1 MVNIPMNNGK
11 SFGLGDLTS
20 LMKTG
25 QGTKSFNLMQQ
36 VQQAMQQSRA
46 SAPMGQPQTN
56 GFCQPQSNSFGQPNT
71 GFGQTDNGF
80 GQPNNGFGQT
90 GGSFGANPNAGF
102 GQDNGFNQQPSGFNQ
117 QPSGFGQPNNGFAQ
131 PSGFSQ
137 PSQPQGFS
145 QPSQPQGF
153 SQPNTGFSQPNT
165 GFSQP
170 NTGFSQTNTGFNQQ
184 PQAQPRQRTFGN
196 GVVLKKGQKTSLSQM
211 CPGLDLIQV
220 GLGWDL
226 GPGGVGYDL
235 DVEAFMLGA
244 NGRVIGDDW
253 FVFYNQPNSPDN
265 SIQLLCDS
273 TTGAGDGDDEIIQV
287 KLSQV
292 NPQVAKIIFIVS
304 INEAKERGYNFSNV
318 ANAYVRITDVKTGRE
333 LVRFSLTDYYSTVCS
348 MMVGEVYKHNNEWK
362 FNPIG
367 DGTSDDLI
375 GLCTRYGVN
384 IA

>member
-46 SAPMGQPQTN
+46 SAPMGQPQNN
-56 GFCQPQSNSFGQPNT
+56 GFGQPQPNSFGQPNT
-71 GFGQTDNGF
+71 GFGQADNGF
-80 GQPNNGFGQT
+80 GQPNNGFGQPS
-90 GGSFGANPNAGF
+90 GSFGANPNTGF

-131 PSGFSQ
+131 PSGFGQ

-153 SQPNTGFSQPNT
+153 SQTNMEFSQ
-165 GFSQP
+165 S
-170 NTGFSQTNTGFNQQ
+170 NTGFNQQ

-348 MMVGEVYKHNNEWK
+348 MMVGEVYKHNNEWR

>member
-1 MVNIPMNNGK
+1 MFNIPMNNGK
-11 SFGLGDLTS
+11 SFGLGDPTS

-46 SAPMGQPQTN
+46 SAPMGQPQNN
-56 GFCQPQSNSFGQPNT
+56 GFGQPQPNSFGQPNT
-71 GFGQTDNGF
+71 GFGQADNGF
-80 GQPNNGFGQT
+80 GQPNNGFGQPS
-90 GGSFGANPNAGF
+90 GSFGANPNTGF

-137 PSQPQGFS
+137 PSQPQGFG
-145 QPSQPQGF
+145 QPSQPQGL
-153 SQPNTGFSQPNT
+153 SQPNTGFSQSNT
-165 GFSQP
+165 GFSQ
-170 NTGFSQTNTGFNQQ
+170 SNTGFNQQ

>member
-1 MVNIPMNNGK
+1 MFNIPMNNGK

-56 GFCQPQSNSFGQPNT
+56 GFGQPQQNSFGQPNT
-71 GFGQTDNGF
+71 GFGQADNGFGQPNNGF

-90 GGSFGANPNAGF
+90 GGSFGANPNTGF

-153 SQPNTGFSQPNT
+153 SQPSQP
-165 GFSQP
+165 Q
-170 NTGFSQTNTGFNQQ
+170 GFSQTNTGFNQQ

>member
-56 GFCQPQSNSFGQPNT
+56 GFGQPQLNSFGQPNT
-71 GFGQTDNGF
+71 GFGQADNGF

-90 GGSFGANPNAGF
+90 GGSFGANPNTGF
-102 GQDNGFNQQPSGFNQ
+102 GQDNGFNQQPSGFNQQPSGFNQ

-131 PSGFSQ
+131 PSGFTQ

-153 SQPNTGFSQPNT
+153 SQPNIGFSQ
-165 GFSQP
+165 S
-170 NTGFSQTNTGFNQQ
+170 NTGFNQQ

>member
-56 GFCQPQSNSFGQPNT
+56 GFGQPQPNSFGQPNT
-71 GFGQTDNGF
+71 GFGQADNGF

-90 GGSFGANPNAGF
+90 GGSFGANPNTGF
-102 GQDNGFNQQPSGFNQ
+102 SQDNGFNQQPSGFNQ
-117 QPSGFGQPNNGFAQ
+117 QPSGFGQTNNGFAQ

-137 PSQPQGFS
+137 PSQHQGFS

-153 SQPNTGFSQPNT
+153 TQPSQHQGFGQPNIGLSQSN
-165 GFSQP
+165 
-170 NTGFSQTNTGFNQQ
+170 NGFNQQ

>member
-56 GFCQPQSNSFGQPNT
+56 GFGQPQPNSFGQPNT
-71 GFGQTDNGF
+71 GFGQADNGF

-90 GGSFGANPNAGF
+90 GGSFEANPNTGF
-102 GQDNGFNQQPSGFNQ
+102 VQDNGFNQQPSGFNQ

-131 PSGFSQ
+131 PSGFTQ
-137 PSQPQGFS
+137 PSQPQGFT
-145 QPSQPQGF
+145 QPSQHQGF
-153 SQPNTGFSQPNT
+153 TQPSQHQGFGQPNIGLSQSN
-165 GFSQP
+165 
-170 NTGFSQTNTGFNQQ
+170 NGFNQQ
-184 PQAQPRQRTFGN
+184 PQVQPRQRTFGN

-292 NPQVAKIIFIVS
+292 NTQVAKIIFIVS

>member
-1 MVNIPMNNGK
+1 MFNIPMNNGK

-56 GFCQPQSNSFGQPNT
+56 GFGQPQPNSFGQPNT

-90 GGSFGANPNAGF
+90 GGSFGANPNTGF

-145 QPSQPQGF
+145 QPNIGF
-153 SQPNTGFSQPNT
+153 SQPNTGFSQPNI
-165 GFSQP
+165 GLSQ
-170 NTGFSQTNTGFNQQ
+170 SNTGFNQQ

>member
-1 MVNIPMNNGK
+1 MFNIPMNNGK

-56 GFCQPQSNSFGQPNT
+56 GFGQPQPNSFGQPNT
-71 GFGQTDNGF
+71 GFGQVDNGF
-80 GQPNNGFGQT
+80 GQLNNGFGQT
-90 GGSFGANPNAGF
+90 GGSFGANPNTGF

-153 SQPNTGFSQPNT
+153 SQTNMEFSQP
-165 GFSQP
+165 
-170 NTGFSQTNTGFNQQ
+170 NTGFNQQ

-265 SIQLLCDS
+265 SVQLLCDS

>member
-46 SAPMGQPQTN
+46 SAPMGQPQNN
-56 GFCQPQSNSFGQPNT
+56 GFGQPQPNSFGQPNT
-71 GFGQTDNGF
+71 GFGQADNGF
-80 GQPNNGFGQT
+80 GQPNNGFGQPS
-90 GGSFGANPNAGF
+90 GSFGANPNTGF

-131 PSGFSQ
+131 PSGFGQ

-153 SQPNTGFSQPNT
+153 SQPNTGFSQSNT
-165 GFSQP
+165 GFSQ
-170 NTGFSQTNTGFNQQ
+170 SNTGFNQQ

>member
-56 GFCQPQSNSFGQPNT
+56 GFGQPQPNSFGQPNT

-80 GQPNNGFGQT
+80 GQPNNGFGQPS
-90 GGSFGANPNAGF
+90 GSFGANPNAGF

-145 QPSQPQGF
+145 QPSQPQ
-153 SQPNTGFSQPNT
+153 GFSQPNT

>member
-56 GFCQPQSNSFGQPNT
+56 GFGQPQPNSFGQPNT
-71 GFGQTDNGF
+71 GFGQADNGF

-90 GGSFGANPNAGF
+90 GGSFGANPNTGF
-102 GQDNGFNQQPSGFNQ
+102 VQDNGFNQQPSGFNQ

-131 PSGFSQ
+131 PSGFTQ
-137 PSQPQGFS
+137 PSQHQGFT
-145 QPSQPQGF
+145 QPSQHQGF
-153 SQPNTGFSQPNT
+153 TQPSQHQGFGQPNIGLSQSN
-165 GFSQP
+165 
-170 NTGFSQTNTGFNQQ
+170 NGFNQQ

>member
-46 SAPMGQPQTN
+46 SAPMGQSQTN
-56 GFCQPQSNSFGQPNT
+56 GFGQPQPNSFGQPNT

-80 GQPNNGFGQT
+80 GQPNNGFGQPS
-90 GGSFGANPNAGF
+90 GSFGANPNTGF

-137 PSQPQGFS
+137 PSQSQGFG
-145 QPSQPQGF
+145 QPSQPQGL
-153 SQPNTGFSQPNT
+153 SQPNTGFSQSNT
-165 GFSQP
+165 GFSQ
-170 NTGFSQTNTGFNQQ
+170 SNTGFNQQ

>member
-56 GFCQPQSNSFGQPNT
+56 WFGQPQPNSFGQPNT
-71 GFGQTDNGF
+71 GFGQADNGF

-90 GGSFGANPNAGF
+90 GGSFGANPNTGF

-153 SQPNTGFSQPNT
+153 SQPSQPQGFSQPSQPQ
-165 GFSQP
+165 GFSQ
-170 NTGFSQTNTGFNQQ
+170 SNTGFNQQ

>member
-56 GFCQPQSNSFGQPNT
+56 GFGQPQPNSFGQPNT
-71 GFGQTDNGF
+71 GFGQADNGF

-90 GGSFGANPNAGF
+90 GGSFGANPNTGF

-153 SQPNTGFSQPNT
+153 SQPSQPQGFSQPNI
-165 GFSQP
+165 GFSQ
-170 NTGFSQTNTGFNQQ
+170 SNTGFNQQ

>member
-46 SAPMGQPQTN
+46 SAPMGQPQNN
-56 GFCQPQSNSFGQPNT
+56 GFGQPQPNSFGQPNT
-71 GFGQTDNGF
+71 GFGQADNGF
-80 GQPNNGFGQT
+80 GQPNNGFGQPS
-90 GGSFGANPNAGF
+90 GSFGASPNTGF

-131 PSGFSQ
+131 PSGFGQ

-153 SQPNTGFSQPNT
+153 SQPNTGFSQSNT
-165 GFSQP
+165 GFSQ
-170 NTGFSQTNTGFNQQ
+170 SNTGFNQQ

>member
-1 MVNIPMNNGK
+1 MFNIPMNNGK

-56 GFCQPQSNSFGQPNT
+56 GFGQPQPNSFGQPNT
-71 GFGQTDNGF
+71 GFGQVDNGF

-90 GGSFGANPNAGF
+90 GGSFGANPNTGF

-131 PSGFSQ
+131 PSGFTQ

-153 SQPNTGFSQPNT
+153 SQPNTGFSQ
-165 GFSQP
+165 
-170 NTGFSQTNTGFNQQ
+170 TNTGFNQQ
-184 PQAQPRQRTFGN
+184 PQTQSRQRTFGN

>member
-1 MVNIPMNNGK
+1 MFNIPMNNGK

-56 GFCQPQSNSFGQPNT
+56 GFGQPQPNSFGQPNT

-90 GGSFGANPNAGF
+90 GGSFGANPNTGF

-153 SQPNTGFSQPNT
+153 SQPNIGFSQPNT
-165 GFSQP
+165 GFSQ
-170 NTGFSQTNTGFNQQ
+170 SNTGFNQQ

>member
-1 MVNIPMNNGK
+1 MFNIPMNNGK

-46 SAPMGQPQTN
+46 SAPMGQPQNN
-56 GFCQPQSNSFGQPNT
+56 GFGQTQPNSFGQPNT
-71 GFGQTDNGF
+71 GFGQADNGF
-80 GQPNNGFGQT
+80 GQPNNGFGQPS
-90 GGSFGANPNAGF
+90 GSFGANPNTGF

-137 PSQPQGFS
+137 PSQPQGFG
-145 QPSQPQGF
+145 QPSQPQGL
-153 SQPNTGFSQPNT
+153 SQPNTGFSQ
-165 GFSQP
+165 S
-170 NTGFSQTNTGFNQQ
+170 NTGFNQQ

-226 GPGGVGYDL
+226 GPGGVEYDL

>member
-56 GFCQPQSNSFGQPNT
+56 GFGQPQPNSFGQPNT
-71 GFGQTDNGF
+71 GFGQADNGF

-90 GGSFGANPNAGF
+90 GGSFGANPNTGF
-102 GQDNGFNQQPSGFNQ
+102 GQDNGFNQQPSGFNQQPSGFNQ

-131 PSGFSQ
+131 PSGFTQ

-153 SQPNTGFSQPNT
+153 SQPNIGFSQ
-165 GFSQP
+165 S
-170 NTGFSQTNTGFNQQ
+170 NTGFNQQ

>member
-1 MVNIPMNNGK
+1 MFNIPMNNGK

-56 GFCQPQSNSFGQPNT
+56 GFGQPQPNSFGQPNT
-71 GFGQTDNGF
+71 GFGQVDNGF

-90 GGSFGANPNAGF
+90 GGSFGANPNTGF

-145 QPSQPQGF
+145 QPSQPQGL
-153 SQPNTGFSQPNT
+153 SQPNTGFSQSNT
-165 GFSQP
+165 GFSQ
-170 NTGFSQTNTGFNQQ
+170 SNTGFNQQ